1 MFHVRDVEGFVD
13 QHFGTR
19 NQRGEYL
26 GCPISLYPTV
36 ISSSR
41 LTRPFAR
48 HLTRKKKKSVRLTSG
63 YKRKLRR
70 NEAGHD
76 KRRKAP

>member
-1 MFHVRDVEGFVD
+1 MFHVTGEEGFVD
-13 QHFGTR
+13 QHFSTR

-41 LTRPFAR
+41 LTPPFVR
-48 HLTRKKKKSVRLTSG
+48 QLTRKKCKLNCRLRTEVT
-63 YKRKLRR
+63 RERT
-70 NEAGHD
+70 ET
-76 KRRKAP
+76 

>member
-1 MFHVRDVEGFVD
+1 MFHVTDVEGFVD
-13 QHFGTR
+13 QHFSTR
-19 NQRGEYL
+19 NQRVEYL

-48 HLTRKKKKSVRLTSG
+48 QITRKKKS
-63 YKRKLRR
+63 Y
-70 NEAGHD
+70 A
-76 KRRKAP
+76 